1 MKKFLV
7 SVLKATS
14 LLVIVLVVMF
24 GAYKGS
30 RFVAAHQKKSVVS
43 DMYTKARTND
53 SLKSGENLTYHLT
66 KLGQESLQP
75 DLYFDKTK
83 NHTDQMAYT
92 SQEGGMLY
100 QHSAGQIQI
109 PSDISAGHILEIK
122 TPFYI
127 DSFSDDA
134 TLIFEDS
141 EGQTLTYNG
150 TNFNSDWNYRNQ
162 GLVRVLTG
170 TNFDKDRLIN
180 DSEFMKKNA
189 GKTISYRFD
198 NPQYMMAS
206 KKALQDS
213 QLTKHKNVELTRSE
227 ISKEKPFT
235 YHFNTSSE
243 NIEALDFKVYN
254 QDNDDITNKFKVAID
269 SKKIE
274 NHTDYSQTLTITQVG
289 DLAEKDQKIKVV
301 MPLYGHFI
309 TSVFYAGDKL
319 PIIQ

>member
-7 SVLKATS
+7 SVLKAAS
-14 LLVIVLVVMF
+14 LLVIVLVAMF
-24 GAYKGS
+24 GAYKGA
-30 RFVAAHQKKSVVS
+30 RYVAANQKKAVVS
-43 DMYTKARTND
+43 DMYQKAKTTD

-66 KLGQESLQP
+66 KLGRDALQP
-75 DLYFDKTK
+75 DLYFDKSK
-83 NHTDQMAYT
+83 SHTDQMAYT

-100 QHSAGQIQI
+100 QHSAGQLTI

-122 TPFYI
+122 TPLYI

-134 TLIFEDS
+134 TLVFEDS
-141 EGQTLTYNG
+141 DGQKLTYNG
-150 TNFNSDWNYRNQ
+150 TNFNTDWDYRNQ

-170 TNFDKDRLIN
+170 TNFDKDQLIN
-180 DSEFMKKNA
+180 DSEFLKKNA

-213 QLTKHKNVELTRSE
+213 QLTKHKNVVLNRSE
-227 ISKEKPFT
+227 ISKDKPFT
-235 YHFNTSSE
+235 YQFNTSSE
-243 NIEALDFKVYN
+243 TIEALDFKVYN
-254 QDNDDITNKFKVAID
+254 QNNDDITQQFKVAIQ
-269 SKKIE
+269 SQKIE
-274 NHTDYSQTLTITQVG
+274 NHTDFSQTLTISQVG
-289 DLAEKDQKIKVV
+289 DLTEKDQQIKIV

>member
-7 SVLKATS
+7 SLLKALS
-14 LLVIVLVVMF
+14 LLVIILVVMF

-30 RFVAAHQKKSVVS
+30 RYVAVHQKKTVISE
-43 DMYTKARTND
+43 MYTKAKTND

-83 NHTDQMAYT
+83 NHTDPMAYT

-100 QHSAGQIQI
+100 QHSAGQLTI

-134 TLIFEDS
+134 TLILEDS
-141 EGQTLTYNG
+141 EGQKLTYNG
-150 TNFNSDWNYRNQ
+150 TNFNTDWNYRNQ

-170 TNFDKDRLIN
+170 TNFDKEQLIN
-180 DSEFMKKNA
+180 DSEFLKKNA
-189 GKTISYRFD
+189 GKTINYRFD

-206 KKALQDS
+206 KKALLDS
-213 QLTKHKNVELTRSE
+213 QLTKHKNVELNRTE
-227 ISKEKPFT
+227 ISKEKSFT
-235 YHFNTSSE
+235 YKFNASSE
-243 NIEALDFKVYN
+243 NIEALNFKVYN
-254 QDNDDITNKFKVAID
+254 QDNEDITNKFSVTIQ
-269 SKKIE
+269 SQKIE
-274 NHTDYSQTLTITQVG
+274 NHTDYSQTLTINQVG
-289 DLAEKDQKIKVV
+289 DLTEKDQKMQIV